1 MVLNNR
7 KDMNII
13 LISSQSAQARKLV
26 LNKLHITL
34 VSSVLLITVL
44 ALALLLNFFSL
55 RYADRIEAPYLKAL
69 LVSPQEERHQRMQS
83 QLQDD
88 LNVMAIKL
96 GEMQAQLLRLD
107 AVGEH
112 LLESSGFD
120 LNDFMMDQP
129 PGQGGIYHEFDAK
142 SLDFNELDRE
152 LRRLS
157 MMVDERDDRL
167 SALEALLRSERLSSS
182 VLPTV
187 MPVDTDWYS
196 SGFGYRIDP
205 FTGKR
210 ALHEGVDFAAK
221 TGTPIRAAAGGV
233 VVYSD
238 RHPQYGKMV
247 EIDHGDEMISRYAH
261 ASKLHV
267 EVGQVVLQGQEIA
280 EVGSTGRSTGPHLH
294 FEIRHKDIPQNPS
307 RFLKKPG

>member
-1 MVLNNR
+1 
-7 KDMNII
+7 MNII

-96 GEMQAQLLRLD
+96 GVMQARPLRLD

>member
-1 MVLNNR
+1 
-7 KDMNII
+7 MNII

>member
-1 MVLNNR
+1 
-7 KDMNII
+7 MNII

-157 MMVDERDDRL
+157 MMVDERADRL